1 MHLAST
7 SLNLDSTCSNALD
20 QCSWHQLGSQIYCSE
35 TLAECDEIDKHT
47 ADILTDLF
55 EADCAMLITVIGRDY
70 LQHYPDSALLH
81 NLMAEAH
88 GNIGNHLAATYY
100 YGKTISLLKVKHS
113 LKSSDILFARLHN
126 NLAISLRKLGF
137 TSKAIDQLGI
147 ALKFDPN
154 FAEAFN
160 NLGNIYNDRAD
171 LPSARRN
178 FLHCLNLKP
187 SSHEAF
193 WNLTGVSD
201 NIDQAMDLLLLSIE
215 KNRDYRPAITTLAG
229 LKALTGD
236 TQFFR
241 TICQSEFKNDPIV
254 RSFKWIFQLPNS
266 PVIKFNRWAMFDYAI
281 SMAQTDRAFYE
292 FGVWMGGSFRYL
304 APHFSKSYGFDTFDG
319 LPEDWGTITKGE
331 YSSFSQVPQINGAN
345 FCVGRFED
353 TLPEFFSVERPI
365 SGVLNFDA
373 DLYSSTICALECA
386 LPVMDDKTIL
396 LFDEFLVNE
405 RWENDEY
412 RALEEFCEKHQLEY
426 EVLAVSIFSKQMMC
440 RLIF

>member
-7 SLNLDSTCSNALD
+7 SLNLDSTCSNVLD
-20 QCSWHQLGSQIYCSE
+20 QCSWQQLSSQIHCIE
-35 TLAECDEIDKHT
+35 PIAEHDEIDKTT
-47 ADILTDLF
+47 ANILIDLF
-55 EADCAMLITVIGRDY
+55 EADCASLIASIGHDY
-70 LQHYPDSALLH
+70 LEKYPNSALLH

-88 GNIGNHLAATYY
+88 ANIGKHLAATYY
-100 YGKTISLLKVKHS
+100 FGKTISLLRDKLS
-113 LKSSDILFARLHN
+113 LKSRDKIFARLHN

-147 ALKFDPN
+147 ALKFDPK

-171 LPSARRN
+171 LPNARRN
-178 FLHCLNLKP
+178 YLRCLELQP
-187 SSHEAF
+187 SSYEAF
-193 WNLTGVSD
+193 WNLTGIAD

-215 KNRDYRPAITTLAG
+215 KREDYSPAITTLAG

-236 TQFFR
+236 KQFFQKL
-241 TICQSEFKNDPIV
+241 CESEFKNHPII
-254 RSFKWIFQLPNS
+254 RSFNWIFQLPNS
-266 PVIKFNRWAMFDYAI
+266 PSVKFNRWAMFDCAI
-281 SMAQTDRAFYE
+281 SMAPTDRAFYE

-304 APHFSKSYGFDTFDG
+304 APHFSQSYGFDTFDG
-319 LPEDWGTITKGE
+319 LPENWGAISKGE
-331 YSSFSQVPQINGAN
+331 YSSFSQVPKIEGAK
-345 FCVGRFED
+345 FCVGKFED

-373 DLYSSTICALECA
+373 DLYSSTLCALDHA
-386 LPVMDDKTIL
+386 LPVIDDKTIL

-405 RWENDEY
+405 QWENDEF
-412 RALEEFCEKHQLEY
+412 RALEEFCQKNKLGY
-426 EVLAVSIFSKQMMC
+426 EVLAFSIFSKQMMC